1 MSRAVLFFMK
11 RIFFNKRIAMILI
24 VCSILQLA
32 IAQSVFASEKIIGA
46 TRREVCEY
54 LESVIDYNV
63 FSEIEKMIFEDTDNE
78 AVVWLKRYGL
88 FEPEELVSRQ
98 EAFTIIDCYARALGL
113 STWSL
118 KSDFGDYGELSS
130 WAKDS
135 VDRLL
140 TSRILHGTGSNRIDA
155 HSPVTIHQLSLMV
168 ERAKEL
174 SKQKKLLEDEVMKNI
189 KLVEKQLQSG
199 TKLAV
204 SYVDANTGAIVN
216 NNSADLFHPASVIK
230 DFYLYLFLE
239 QVAKGEKSLEGT
251 RLFIEKDKFGSPS
264 IRIGGTGVMQGRP
277 VNVNYKWRD
286 LLSLMIINSDNVA
299 TNMVMKELGIDY
311 INKRAKELG
320 FSSIDVQG
328 VLYQEPTAKTRV
340 GVADMTK
347 VLYLIDCLPRAE
359 REFVLKLMEMSTDKN
374 RIARHLKRNF
384 WVGNKSGS
392 IRATIGDTAIIRKLD
407 TNNTVYLTTF
417 IYHSLEKN
425 VTVNRAENVI
435 ADLSK
440 RIMDLYQ

>member
-1 MSRAVLFFMK
+1 M
-11 RIFFNKRIAMILI
+11 
-24 VCSILQLA
+24 
-32 IAQSVFASEKIIGA
+32 QS
-46 TRREVCEY
+46 
-54 LESVIDYNV
+54 
-63 FSEIEKMIFEDTDNE
+63 
-78 AVVWLKRYGL
+78 
-88 FEPEELVSRQ
+88 
-98 EAFTIIDCYARALGL
+98 
-113 STWSL
+113 
-118 KSDFGDYGELSS
+118 
-130 WAKDS
+130 
-135 VDRLL
+135 
-140 TSRILHGTGSNRIDA
+140 
-155 HSPVTIHQLSLMV
+155 
-168 ERAKEL
+168 
-174 SKQKKLLEDEVMKNI
+174 
-189 KLVEKQLQSG
+189 
-199 TKLAV
+199 
-204 SYVDANTGAIVN
+204 
-216 NNSADLFHPASVIK
+216 
-230 DFYLYLFLE
+230 
-239 QVAKGEKSLEGT
+239 
-251 RLFIEKDKFGSPS
+251 
-264 IRIGGTGVMQGRP
+264 RP

-359 REFVLKLMEMSTDKN
+359 REFALKLMEMSTDKN

-425 VTVNRAENVI
+425 VTVIELKMLLQI
-435 ADLSK
+435 
-440 RIMDLYQ
+440 YQKE

>member
-1 MSRAVLFFMK
+1 MSRAVIFSMK
-11 RIFFNKRIAMILI
+11 RFFLNKRIAMVLI
-24 VCSILQLA
+24 VCSILQLS
-32 IAQSVFASEKIIGA
+32 IPQSVFASEKVIGA

-54 LESVIDYNV
+54 FESVIDYNV
-63 FSEIEKMIFEDTDNE
+63 FLEIEKMIFEEDNE
-78 AVVWLKRYGL
+78 AVVWLRRYGL

-118 KSDFGDYGELSS
+118 KYDFSDYGEISS
-130 WAKDS
+130 WARDS

-140 TSRILHGTGSNRIDA
+140 TSGIVQGTGSGIIDV
-155 HSPVTIHQLSLMV
+155 HSPITIHQLSLMV
-168 ERAKEL
+168 ERVKEL
-174 SKQKKLLEDEVMKNI
+174 SKQKKLLKNEVIKNI
-189 KLVEKQLQSG
+189 KLAEEQLQPG

-216 NNSADLFHPASVIK
+216 NNAADLFHPASVIK
-230 DFYLYLFLE
+230 DFYLYLFLD

-264 IRIGGTGVMQGRP
+264 IRVGGTGVMQSRP

-359 REFVLKLMEMSTDKN
+359 REFALKLMEMSTDKN